1 MKVIVDENL
10 PPEWCGF
17 LQQYGHSA
25 IHWKD
30 LGQHGDAD
38 ELIFDYAQA
47 ERSVILTQDL
57 DFTRILALR
66 GVRLPSLVQLRV
78 DCPIPSFTGEAV
90 LHVLQVYS
98 NALENGALISIEPE
112 RHRVRLLP
120 LK

>member
-57 DFTRILALR
+57 DFTRIFALR
-66 GVRLPSLVQLRV
+66 GSSASQFGSIARGLS
-78 DCPIPSFTGEAV
+78 DSFIHG
-90 LHVLQVYS
+90 
-98 NALENGALISIEPE
+98 
-112 RHRVRLLP
+112 
-120 LK
+120 